1 MNEFMLNP
9 TRIDRPRSIFP
20 IQFRS
25 PTTMRVGDIVPL
37 MCKEVLPGSTFSL
50 DCSSVLQA
58 ASPFVSRV
66 YGDLFLDLFAFFVP
80 NRLVWEHWQQFCGE
94 NDTGAWTQTT
104 DYTIPT
110 QEWDTDGGVQSI
122 GDYFGLPV
130 KADGNSSLVSVSELP
145 LRGYFRIYNEFF
157 RNENTDVAKVV
168 TYGDGSNTAVDY
180 SNQPMKACRFPDYFS
195 MALPGAQKGGAVSV
209 PLGSSAPIV
218 TSSVLT
224 EFGGPSLILSSGA
237 SSVNPNQMYQV
248 MATPSG
254 SNQLTIGYANASS
267 GATGSFNGSNLVADL
282 SAASAATI
290 NQWRLAFQTQKYLE
304 LMARGGSR
312 YIESLKSLFGV
323 TNGDARLQRCEY
335 LGGKRI
341 PIQFQEVVATS
352 SSQAESETKYAL
364 GQQVIKSVTH
374 DSSSLFTK
382 SFSEHGYLHVY
393 GVIRQR
399 HQYCQGLE
407 RHWTRKNFLDLYNP
421 VFDTIGETPVYNKE
435 IFFSGSASD
444 DQAFGYQ
451 EAWAEYRYDPDRI
464 TGFLRPD
471 VTGGLPSYSFADK
484 YTQTPTLNGFMHE
497 DRSFVTRT
505 MALTGQDFDFICDFY
520 FSGKKAL
527 PMSLR
532 SIPGLVD
539 HH

>member
-9 TRIDRPRSIFP
+9 TRIDRPRSVFP
-20 IQFRS
+20 IQFRA

-66 YGDLFLDLFAFFVP
+66 YGDLFLDLYAFFVP
-80 NRLVWEHWQQFCGE
+80 NRLVWDHWQQFCGE

-104 DYTIPT
+104 DYSIPSRDWST
-110 QEWDTDGGVQSI
+110 NGHVQSL

-130 KADGNSSLVSVSELP
+130 SALGSSSVASVSELP
-145 LRGYFRIYNEFF
+145 LRGYYRIYNEFF
-157 RNENTDVAKVV
+157 RNENTDAAKVV
-168 TYGDGSNTAVDY
+168 TYGDGSNSDVSYEDA
-180 SNQPMKACRFPDYFS
+180 PLKACRFPDYFS
-195 MALPGAQKGGAVSV
+195 MALPGAQKGGAVTV
-209 PLGSSAPIV
+209 PLGSTAPVVVGPGGIPST
-218 TSSVLT
+218 TSTGLT
-224 EFGGPSLILSSGA
+224 FPLQTIDNSGNSFMLQRGGSTNNIAAGSST
-237 SSVNPNQMYQV
+237 N
-248 MATPSG
+248 
-254 SNQLTIGYANASS
+254 
-267 GATGSFNGSNLVADL
+267 FVADL

-382 SFSEHGYLHVY
+382 SFTEHGYLHVY

-399 HQYCQGLE
+399 HQYCQGIE
-407 RHWTRKNFLDLYNP
+407 RHWTRKKFLDLYNP
-421 VFDTIGETPVYNKE
+421 IFDTIGETPVYNRE
-435 IFFSGSASD
+435 IFFSGTSSVD
-444 DQAFGYQ
+444 NQAFGYQ

-464 TGFLRPD
+464 TGYLRPN
-471 VTGGLPSYSFADK
+471 VTGALSTYSFADQ
-484 YTQTPTLNGFMHE
+484 YTKTPTLNGFMHE
-497 DRSFVTRT
+497 DRSYVTRT
-505 MALTGQDFDFICDFY
+505 MALTGQNFDFICDFY

-532 SIPGLVD
+532 SIPGLID

>member
-66 YGDLFLDLFAFFVP
+66 YGDLFLDLYAFFVP

-110 QEWDTDGGVQSI
+110 EPWDPSVSAQCL
-122 GDYFGLPV
+122 GDYFGLPF
-130 KADGNSSLVSVSELP
+130 NSNGVLVDVSELP
-145 LRGYFRIYNEFF
+145 LRGYYRIYNEFF

-168 TYGDGSNTAVDY
+168 TYGDGKNTAIDY
-180 SNQPMKACRFPDYFS
+180 EDQPLQACRFPDYFS
-195 MALPGAQKGGAVSV
+195 MALPGAQKGGAVMV

-218 TSSVLT
+218 TSKTIT
-224 EFGGPSLILSSGA
+224 EFGNNPLILSSGA
-237 SSVNPNQMYQV
+237 SSVNPSQMYQV
-248 MATPSG
+248 MASPSG
-254 SNQLTIGYANASS
+254 SNQLSIGYANASS
-267 GATGSFNGSNLVADL
+267 GATGSFTGSNLVADL

-352 SSQAESETKYAL
+352 SSSAESQTQYAL

-399 HQYCQGLE
+399 HQYSQGLE
-407 RHWTRKNFLDLYNP
+407 RHWTRKKFLDLYNP
-421 VFDTIGETPVYNKE
+421 IFDTIGETPVYNRE
-435 IFFSGSASD
+435 IFYSGSD
-444 DQAFGYQ
+444 TDNEAFGYQ

-464 TGFLRPD
+464 TGYLRPD
-471 VTGGLPSYSFADK
+471 VPGGLSSYSFADK
-484 YTQTPTLNGFMHE
+484 YQSTPTLNGFMHE

-505 MALTGQDFDFICDFY
+505 MALDKQPFDFICDFY

-532 SIPGLVD
+532 SIPGLID

>member
-25 PTTMRVGDIVPL
+25 PTTMRIGDIVPL

-50 DCSSVLQA
+50 DVSSVLQA

-66 YGDLFLDLFAFFVP
+66 YGDLFLDIYAFFVP

-104 DYTIPT
+104 EYTIPT
-110 QEWDTDGGVQSI
+110 QEWDPAVGVTNL
-122 GDYFGLPV
+122 GDYFGLPFNENGV
-130 KADGNSSLVSVSELP
+130 TIAVSELP
-145 LRGYFRIYNEFF
+145 LRGYYRIYNEFF

-180 SNQPMKACRFPDYFS
+180 DNQPLKACRFPDYFS
-195 MALPGAQKGGAVSV
+195 MALPGAQKGGAVTV

-218 TSSVLT
+218 TGGSLTDFGTNPVLLKSNLALNSGT
-224 EFGGPSLILSSGA
+224 AVDLVGNAHSSGSQNVSLNGVV
-237 SSVNPNQMYQV
+237 SSQQ
-248 MATPSG
+248 G
-254 SNQLTIGYANASS
+254 SV
-267 GATGSFNGSNLVADL
+267 SFTASNLVADL
-282 SAASAATI
+282 SAASSATI

-352 SSQAESETKYAL
+352 SSSAESQTQYAL

-399 HQYCQGLE
+399 HQYCQGIE
-407 RHWTRKNFLDLYNP
+407 RHWTRKHFLDFYNP
-421 VFDTIGETPVYNKE
+421 VFDSIGETPVYNRE
-435 IFFSGSASD
+435 IYYSGNATD

-464 TGFLRPD
+464 TGYLRPG
-471 VTGGLPSYSFADK
+471 VPNGLSTYSFADQYSK
-484 YTQTPTLNGFMHE
+484 TPTLNGFMHE

-505 MALTGQDFDFICDFY
+505 MALSSQDFDFICDFY

-532 SIPGLVD
+532 SIPGLID

>member
-9 TRIDRPRSIFP
+9 TRIDRPRSVFP
-20 IQFRS
+20 IHFRA

-66 YGDLFLDLFAFFVP
+66 YGDLFLDLYAFFVP

-94 NDTGAWTQTT
+94 NDIGAWTQTT

-110 QEWDTDGGVQSI
+110 QSWDPSVSVQCL
-122 GDYFGLPV
+122 GDYFGLPF
-130 KADGNSSLVSVSELP
+130 NSNGVPVDVNELP
-145 LRGYFRIYNEFF
+145 LRGYYRIYNEFF

-168 TYGDGSNTAVDY
+168 TYGDGFNSAVDY
-180 SNQPMKACRFPDYFS
+180 EDMPMKACRFPDYFS
-195 MALPGAQKGGAVSV
+195 MALPGAQKGGAVTV

-218 TSSVLT
+218 TSGVLT
-224 EFGGPSLILSSGA
+224 DFGSNPLKLS
-237 SSVNPNQMYQV
+237 
-248 MATPSG
+248 TSG
-254 SNQLTIGYANASS
+254 SILPNTYYQLGANADGSNSVSVGYSAS
-267 GATGSFNGSNLVADL
+267 GSGYSGSFLGSNLVADL

-304 LMARGGSR
+304 LMSRGGSR

-382 SFSEHGYLHVY
+382 SFTEHGYLHVY

-421 VFDTIGETPVYNKE
+421 IFDTIGETPVYNRE
-435 IFFSGSASD
+435 IFYAGDSTD
-444 DQAFGYQ
+444 NQAFGYQ

-464 TGFLRPD
+464 SGYLRPN
-471 VTGGLPSYSFADK
+471 VTGGLPSYSFADM
-484 YTQTPTLNGFMHE
+484 YTKTPTLNGFMHE

-505 MALTGQDFDFICDFY
+505 LALPGQDFDFICDFY

-532 SIPGLVD
+532 SIPGLID

>member
-9 TRIDRPRSIFP
+9 TRIDRPRSVFP
-20 IQFRS
+20 IQFRA

-66 YGDLFLDLFAFFVP
+66 YGDLFLDLYAFFVP
-80 NRLVWEHWQQFCGE
+80 NRLVWDHWQQFCGE
-94 NDTGAWTQTT
+94 NDTGAWTQNT
-104 DYTIPT
+104 DYSIPT
-110 QEWDTDGGVQSI
+110 REWSTNGHVQSL

-130 KADGNSSLVSVSELP
+130 SALGASSIASVSELP
-145 LRGYFRIYNEFF
+145 LRGYYRIYNEFF
-157 RNENTDVAKVV
+157 RNENTDAAKVV
-168 TYGDGSNTAVDY
+168 TYGDGSNSALSYEDD
-180 SNQPMKACRFPDYFS
+180 PLKACRFPDYFS
-195 MALPGAQKGGAVSV
+195 MALPGAQKGGAVTV
-209 PLGSSAPIV
+209 PLGSTAPVVVGPGGIPSFAG
-218 TSSVLT
+218 TSLT
-224 EFGGPSLILSSGA
+224 FPLQTQDNSGTSFLLQRGGSTNNIA
-237 SSVNPNQMYQV
+237 
-248 MATPSG
+248 AG
-254 SNQLTIGYANASS
+254 SPTN
-267 GATGSFNGSNLVADL
+267 FVADL

-382 SFSEHGYLHVY
+382 SFTEHGYLHVY

-399 HQYCQGLE
+399 HQYCQGIE
-407 RHWTRKNFLDLYNP
+407 RHWTRKKFLDLYNP
-421 VFDTIGETPVYNKE
+421 VFDTIGETPVYNRE
-435 IFFSGSASD
+435 IFFSGTSSID
-444 DQAFGYQ
+444 NQAFGYQ

-464 TGFLRPD
+464 TGYLRPN
-471 VTGGLPSYSFADK
+471 VTDGLPTYSFADK
-484 YTQTPTLNGFMHE
+484 YSQTPTLNGFMHE

-505 MALTGQDFDFICDFY
+505 MALSGQKFDFVCDFY
-520 FSGKKAL
+520 FFGKKAL

-532 SIPGLVD
+532 SIPGLID